1 MGGTGDGALGAGED
15 LRGGGGGLHG
25 PLLVLLSPT
34 LSNSKLN
41 SNKLQKNDD
50 FSESKKRNSDFVHAR
65 AIHRK
70 SGYSRSFHGVL
81 TRFSRGSHAIFT
93 RFFFLLTHLSE

>member
-1 MGGTGDGALGAGED
+1 MDDGGYGGWGFGGG
-15 LRGGGGGLHG
+15 RVGGGGGLHG

-41 SNKLQKNDD
+41 SNKLQKTDD
-50 FSESKKRNSDFVHAR
+50 FSESKKRNNDINDFVHAR

-81 TRFSRGSHAIFT
+81 TRFSRGSQGV
-93 RFFFLLTHLSE
+93 LT